1 MTMKSTI
8 TAIPLFILILLGI
21 SCNTSTKKEK
31 ENSPTDIKV
40 TLKKPVYST
49 DTLGT
54 SLHWTAYKFT
64 NKLGVGGT
72 FDEFTLQ
79 LKTDSGSVEELLN
92 DAEIT
97 INTLSVNSGNKIRD
111 PKLRTSFFKVFNT
124 DIISGKVIDAK
135 NGTGILELSMNSIS
149 NKVAYSYSMH
159 MDTLLLS
166 THLDLLVWD
175 GEQAIKTLNKECY
188 DLHTGTDGIS
198 KLWPDVDVVLKLP
211 LQKE

>member
-1 MTMKSTI
+1 
-8 TAIPLFILILLGI
+8 
-21 SCNTSTKKEK
+21 
-31 ENSPTDIKV
+31 
-40 TLKKPVYST
+40 
-49 DTLGT
+49 
-54 SLHWTAYKFT
+54 LHWTAYKFT

-97 INTLSVNSGNKIRD
+97 INTLSINSGNEIRD

-135 NGTGILELSMNSIS
+135 NGAGILELSMNSIS
-149 NKVAYSYSMH
+149 NKVSYAYSIH
-159 MDTLLLS
+159 MDTLLLN
-166 THLDLLVWD
+166 THMDLLLWD
-175 GEQAIKTLNKECY
+175 GEQAMKTLNKDCY
-188 DLHTGTDGIS
+188 ELHTGTDDIS